1 MGIIKRFVI
10 HSKVLEITIGM
21 IVAVAFER
29 VVSSMV
35 SGILM
40 PLIRAFTNETMG
52 DYKTIIGGAIV
63 PSPSNEVVIVEYG
76 RFIEAVIVFLIILY
90 FIAKA
95 IRIVE
100 LHRRKEG
107 LEPKDAPSGSDQI
120 I

>member
-1 MGIIKRFVI
+1 MGIIKRFII
-10 HSKVLEITIGM
+10 HSKVLEIAIGM

-29 VVSSMV
+29 VISSMV

-40 PLIRAFTNETMG
+40 PLIRAFTNEMMG
-52 DYKTIIGGAIV
+52 DYKTIMGGAIV

-90 FIAKA
+90 FIAKG
-95 IRIVE
+95 IKIVE
-100 LHRRKEG
+100 LNRRREG
-107 LEPKDAPSGSDQI
+107 LKSEDAPSESGQI